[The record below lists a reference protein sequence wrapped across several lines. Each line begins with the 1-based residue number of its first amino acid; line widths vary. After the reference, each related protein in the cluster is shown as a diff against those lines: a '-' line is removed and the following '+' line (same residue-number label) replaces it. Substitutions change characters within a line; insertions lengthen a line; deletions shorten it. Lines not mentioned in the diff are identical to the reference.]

1 MAVLRSVGSAANIT
15 ERRDGIAV
23 VVLDLD
29 QPALTG
35 RCLES
40 ISQPSI
46 PPVVVVLV
54 QNGSTSLSETVSNH
68 AGGVRVDLLAPGSN
82 LGCAGGRNLAVQHV
96 LDEYDVAAIV
106 VLDNDAVL
114 TPNFIDRLWV
124 DIPAPLEVFA
134 PVVRNYDD
142 GSIWSVGGEA
152 TDDGRVR
159 VLTEIQPEEPQ
170 VDWTP
175 GAAFVFSPATWLAV
189 GPLDERLR
197 LFWQDVAWCQRVR
210 DLGGRVVVV
219 PDLEVRHE
227 ARSSLGGGWS
237 PQRAR
242 DWVRGGVVYVVR
254 IYRLRPWPAARWL
267 AQEVL
272 AALGEFAKGHPKVGL
287 ARIVG
292 LAEGAVLCLKR
303 IDCANPCSPGRWRI
317 PGGTRSSR

>member
-1 MAVLRSVGSAANIT
+1 MAVVI
-15 ERRDGIAV
+15 
-23 VVLDLD
+23 LDLD
-29 QPALTG
+29 QPSLTG

-40 ISQPSI
+40 ISQQSI
-46 PPVVVVLV
+46 SPAVVVLV
-54 QNGSTSLSETVSNH
+54 QNGSTSLSDTVSDH
-68 AGGVRVDLLAPGSN
+68 AGGLRVDILVPGSN
-82 LGCAGGRNLAVQHV
+82 LGCAGGRNLAVEHV
-96 LDEYDVAAIV
+96 LAEYDVSAIL

-114 TPNFIDRLWV
+114 TPSFIDRLWV
-124 DIPAPLEVFA
+124 DTPAPLEVFA

-142 GSIWSVGGEA
+142 GSIWSAGGEA

-159 VLTEIQPEEPQ
+159 MLTEVRPGNPD

-175 GAAFVFSPATWLAV
+175 GAAFVFAPATWRAV

-197 LFWQDVAWCQRVR
+197 FFWQDVAWCQRVR

-242 DWVRGGVVYVVR
+242 DWVRGGVVYVVQ
-254 IYRLRPWPAARWL
+254 IYRLRPWRAARWF

-272 AALGEFAKGHPKVGL
+272 AASGEFAQGRPKVGL

-292 LAEGAVLCLKR
+292 LAEGSILCLKR
-303 IDCANPCSPGRWRI
+303 TDGARSSPHGRWRI
-317 PGGTRSSR
+317 PRAARSSR